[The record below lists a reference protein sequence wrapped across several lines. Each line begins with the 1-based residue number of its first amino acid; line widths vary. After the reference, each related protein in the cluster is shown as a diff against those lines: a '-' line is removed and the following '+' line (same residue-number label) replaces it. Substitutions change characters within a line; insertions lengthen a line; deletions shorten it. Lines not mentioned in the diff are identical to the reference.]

1 MVKIILATASPY
13 RQEAFKFLGLDFIA
27 EASKVDEYTDSR
39 PKDPDDLVK
48 YLAKLKAGAVAK
60 NHSEG
65 IVVGFDSIGYFEDS
79 ILEKP
84 KSREEGFARL
94 QMISGKNFQFCT
106 GVHVINVPDGQTF
119 SRVVKT
125 EVSMR
130 ELSDNEI
137 NKYLDQDPNFNT
149 YALGFD
155 PLGHYSSTFISNIEG
170 SYNNLLRGIPLE
182 VIVEMLSSAGIKV

>member
-182 VIVEMLSSAGIKV
+182 VIVEMLSSAGIKI

>member
-39 PKDPDDLVK
+39 PKDPDNLVK

-182 VIVEMLSSAGIKV
+182 VIVEMLSSAGIKI

>member
-84 KSREEGFARL
+84 KSREESFARL